1 MNPGALVTRR
11 GARRHHRQGG
21 IVLVVAL
28 LLLMVLTL
36 LGTTGLVTAVLELRM
51 AANVQYQAR
60 AFEAAEFGIEQAM
73 HSPGLATSIGYASPV
88 VVPSSGAA
96 PTVPGSPPDAYT
108 YRLYYDASTDPPAD
122 TGSNTGLKAYHFVV
136 EATGISAQGATD
148 THVQGFYVLGPE
160 VPPAVLTPP
169 ACAPAC
175 SNPGA
180 YGPKR
185 TFWLQKGAD

>member
-1 MNPGALVTRR
+1 VTPPR
-11 GARRHHRQGG
+11 ARRRKRDGG

-88 VVPSSGAA
+88 VVPASGAA

-108 YRLYYDASTDPPAD
+108 YRLYYDASTDPPLD
-122 TGSNTGLKAYHFVV
+122 TGSNAGLKAYHFVV
-136 EATGISAQGATD
+136 EATGTSARGATD

-169 ACAPAC
+169 ACAPGC
-175 SNPGA
+175 SDPA
-180 YGPKR
+180 SHEPRR
-185 TFWLQKGAD
+185 TFWLQTGAE

>member
-1 MNPGALVTRR
+1 MTSRR
-11 GARRHHRQGG
+11 AHRHRRQGG

-73 HSPGLATSIGYASPV
+73 HSAGLATSIGYASPV
-88 VVPSSGAA
+88 VVPSAGAA
-96 PTVPGSPPDAYT
+96 PTVPGSPLDAYT
-108 YRLYYDASTDPPAD
+108 YRVYYDTGTDPPDDA
-122 TGSNTGLKAYHFVV
+122 GANAGLKAYHFVI
-136 EATGISAQGATD
+136 EATGTSARGATD

-169 ACAPAC
+169 ACAPGC
-175 SNPGA
+175 SDPGA
-180 YGPKR
+180 YEPRR
-185 TFWLQKGAD
+185 TFWLQRGAE